1 MPKCPICN
9 NKISSLQTLKHLK
22 WSPIICGQCNAKL
35 HFEKKSWY
43 IIVAP
48 LLIVAIMELIFT
60 DLLNIKNIFIYLA
73 FLILMIAA
81 VINFLVGLNNV
92 KMKIKDK

>member
-1 MPKCPICN
+1 
-9 NKISSLQTLKHLK
+9 
-22 WSPIICGQCNAKL
+22 
-35 HFEKKSWY
+35 
-43 IIVAP
+43 VAP